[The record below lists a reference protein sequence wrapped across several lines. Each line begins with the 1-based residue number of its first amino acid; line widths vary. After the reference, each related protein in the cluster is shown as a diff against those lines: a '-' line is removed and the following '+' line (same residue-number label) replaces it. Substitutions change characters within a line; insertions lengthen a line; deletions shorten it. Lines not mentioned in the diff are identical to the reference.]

1 MDHIGN
7 NIRRIRESKNICIR
21 ELSDHLGISEKQ
33 YRRIEKGEVRP
44 DLERICSIADYFRV
58 SIDTLAR
65 RTNPGHNTI
74 DITQMYERL
83 VESQERQIRA
93 LEAQI
98 RFLSHPNAHPTE
110 EKKE

>member
-7 NIRRIRESKNICIR
+7 NIRRIRESKNIGIR
-21 ELSDHLGISEKQ
+21 ELSDYLGISEKQ

-44 DLERICSIADYFRV
+44 DLERMSHIADFFKV
-58 SIDTLAR
+58 SIDSLAR
-65 RTNPGHNTI
+65 RNFPGNDAFDLTR
-74 DITQMYERL
+74 MYERL

-98 RFLSHPNAHPTE
+98 RFLSETNILPS
-110 EKKE
+110 EKKKG